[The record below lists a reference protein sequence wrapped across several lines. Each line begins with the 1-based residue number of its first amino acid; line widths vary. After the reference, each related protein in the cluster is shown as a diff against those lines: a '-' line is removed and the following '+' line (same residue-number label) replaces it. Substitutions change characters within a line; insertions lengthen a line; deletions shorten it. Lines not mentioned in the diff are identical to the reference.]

1 MQEIAIPALVD
12 VPSEMNITDLLQQQR
27 SEDPENILFTRRDAA
42 GGWVDVSAQDFHAD
56 VTALAKGLLK
66 HGVAAGDRVGLM
78 SATRYEW
85 SLLDFALWY
94 AGAVSVPVYETSS
107 ASQLAWIAEDS
118 ELSLVFAETPEHRET
133 ILEGLASSGLP
144 KAPDVLLMET
154 SVLDQL
160 RDAGRAVTDQV
171 LEARRAAAVG
181 EDLATIIY
189 TSGATGRPKGCELTH
204 ANFVEHSL
212 QTLAAMD
219 GVVGKHSSTVLFLP
233 MAHVF
238 ARFISVIFIAA
249 GGRVA
254 HTPDIKQLIEDLG
267 VIRPTF
273 LLGVPRVFEKIYN
286 AAALKAEG
294 DGKKRIFAAAA
305 DTAVAWSQ
313 ASADGGAPLGLR
325 LKHALFSRLVY
336 SKLRRRMGGNVTHAF
351 SGGSPLGERLGHFF
365 HGVGIQIIEGYG
377 LTETT
382 APVTGNIPSVYR
394 IGTVGIP
401 LPGNAVRV
409 EADGE
414 LLVRGSSVF
423 RGYRNR
429 PELNA
434 ESFST
439 DGWFYTGDLGRLDE
453 AGRLIITGRKKEILV
468 TAGGKNVAPAQLED
482 AIRADLLVSQ
492 AVVVGDGKP
501 FISAMITLDG
511 DVMPAWLRSKGLD
524 PDTSMKELTEHPE
537 VLAHLQQ
544 VIDSTNASVS
554 KAESIRSFTVLE
566 DDFTIDSGHLTPSL
580 KIRRAE
586 VMHDFQRVVENLY
599 EKAAARTKRHG

>member
-1 MQEIAIPALVD
+1 MQETAISALID
-12 VPSEMNITDLLQQQR
+12 VPSDMNTTDLLEQQR
-27 SEDPENILFTRRDAA
+27 TEDPENVLFTRRDAS
-42 GGWVDVSAQDFHAD
+42 GEWVEVSAAAFHAD
-56 VTALAKGLLK
+56 VEALAKGLIQR
-66 HGVAAGDRVGLM
+66 GVAPGDRIGIM

-107 ASQLAWIAEDS
+107 AAQIAWIAEDS
-118 ELSLVFAETPEHRET
+118 ELSLVFAETPSHRET
-133 ILEGLASSGLP
+133 ILLGLRDSGLQKTP
-144 KAPDVLLMET
+144 EVLLIES

-160 RDAGRAVTDQV
+160 REAGGSVPDQD
-171 LEARRAAAVG
+171 LETRRASADGA
-181 EDLATIIY
+181 DLATIIY

-204 ANFVEHSL
+204 GNFVDHSL

-294 DGKKRIFAAAA
+294 DGKKRIFTIAA
-305 DTAVAWSQ
+305 DVAVDWSR
-313 ASADGGAPLGLR
+313 ASAEGRVPLGLR
-325 LKHALFSRLVY
+325 LKHAVFSKLVY
-336 SKLRRRMGGNVTHAF
+336 SKLRHRMGGNVTHAF

-365 HGVGIQIIEGYG
+365 NGVGIQIIEGYG

-414 LLVRGSSVF
+414 LLVKGSSVF
-423 RGYRNR
+423 RGYHNR

-434 ESFST
+434 ESFT
-439 DGWFYTGDLGRLDE
+439 ADGWFNTGDLGRLDD

-482 AIRADLLVSQ
+482 SIRADLLVSQ
-492 AVVVGDGKP
+492 AVVVGDGRP

-511 DVMPAWLRSKGLD
+511 DVIPAWLRSRGLD
-524 PDTSMKELTEHPE
+524 PDTSMSELTEHPQ
-537 VLAHLQQ
+537 VLEHLQQ

-586 VMHDFQRVVENLY
+586 VMRDFQRVVENLY
-599 EKAAARTKRHG
+599 EKAAQRAKRH

>member
-1 MQEIAIPALVD
+1 MQETAISALID
-12 VPSEMNITDLLQQQR
+12 VPSDMNITDFLEQQR
-27 SEDPENILFTRRDAA
+27 TEDPENVLFTRRDDA
-42 GGWVDVSAQDFHAD
+42 GAWVDVSAAAFHAD
-56 VTALAKGLLK
+56 VTGLAKGLIQR
-66 HGVAAGDRVGLM
+66 GVALGDRVGIM

-107 ASQLAWIAEDS
+107 ASQIAWIAEDS
-118 ELSLVFAETPEHRET
+118 GLSLVFAETSEHRST
-133 ILEGLASSGLP
+133 ILEGLKESGLQQR
-144 KAPDVLLMET
+144 AEVLLIE
-154 SVLDQL
+154 SSALEQL
-160 RDAGRAVTDQV
+160 REAGAGVSDQD
-171 LEARRAAAVG
+171 LEIRRATAVG

-204 ANFVEHSL
+204 GNFVDHSR
-212 QTLAAMD
+212 QTVAAME
-219 GVVGKHSSTVLFLP
+219 GVVGRHSSTVLFLP

-238 ARFISVIFIAA
+238 ARFISVLFIAA

-294 DGKKRIFAAAA
+294 DGKKRIFTAAA
-305 DTAVAWSQ
+305 DAAVDWSRATAEGRV
-313 ASADGGAPLGLR
+313 PLSLR
-325 LKHALFSRLVY
+325 VKHAVFSKLVY
-336 SKLRRRMGGNVTHAF
+336 SKLRHRMGGNVTHAF

-365 HGVGIQIIEGYG
+365 NGVGIQIIEGYG

-409 EADGE
+409 QADGE
-414 LLVRGSSVF
+414 LLVKGSSVF

-429 PELNA
+429 PELHA
-434 ESFST
+434 ESFT
-439 DGWFYTGDLGRLDE
+439 ADGWFYTGDLGRLDE

-511 DVMPAWLRSKGLD
+511 DVMPAWLRSQGLD
-524 PDTSMKELTEHPE
+524 PDTEMKDLTEHPQ

-544 VIDSTNASVS
+544 VIDATNASVS

-580 KIRRAE
+580 KIRRAQ
-586 VMHDFQRVVENLY
+586 VMRDFQRVVENLY
-599 EKAAARTKRHG
+599 EKAAHRAKRH

>member
-1 MQEIAIPALVD
+1 MQETAISALID
-12 VPSEMNITDLLQQQR
+12 VPSEMNITDLLEQQR
-27 SEDPENILFTRRDAA
+27 TADPENVLFTRRDKA
-42 GGWVDVSAQDFHAD
+42 GAWADVSAAAFHAD
-56 VTALAKGLLK
+56 VAALAKGLIRR
-66 HGVAAGDRVGLM
+66 GVELGDRVGIM

-85 SLLDFALWY
+85 SLLDLALWY
-94 AGAVSVPVYETSS
+94 AGAVSVPIYETSS
-107 ASQLAWIAEDS
+107 AAQIAWIAEDS
-118 ELSLVFAETPEHRET
+118 EISLVFAETPAHRDT
-133 ILEGLASSGLP
+133 ILQGLQDSGLP
-144 KAPDVLLMET
+144 QTPEVLLLE
-154 SVLDQL
+154 SSALDQL
-160 RDAGRAVTDQV
+160 HDAGASVSDQD
-171 LEARRAAAVG
+171 LETRRATAVG
-181 EDLATIIY
+181 ADLATIIY

-204 ANFVEHSL
+204 GNFVDHSL
-212 QTLAAMD
+212 QTLAAME

-294 DGKKRIFAAAA
+294 DGKKRIFTAAA
-305 DTAVAWSQ
+305 DVAVDWSK
-313 ASADGGAPLGLR
+313 ASAEGIVPLGLR
-325 LKHALFSRLVY
+325 LKHAVFSRLVY

-365 HGVGIQIIEGYG
+365 NGVGIQIIEGYG

-414 LLVRGSSVF
+414 LLVKGTSVF

-434 ESFST
+434 ESFT
-439 DGWFYTGDLGRLDE
+439 ADGWFYTGDLGRLDE

-482 AIRADLLVSQ
+482 SIRADLLVSQ
-492 AVVVGDGKP
+492 AVVVGDGRP

-511 DVMPAWLRSKGLD
+511 DVMPAWLRSRGLD
-524 PDTSMKELTEHPE
+524 PETPMSELTEHPQ
-537 VLAHLQQ
+537 VLEHLQQ

-586 VMHDFQRVVENLY
+586 VMHDFARVVENLY
-599 EKAAARTKRHG
+599 EKAASRTRRS

>member
-1 MQEIAIPALVD
+1 MQETAVSALVD
-12 VPSEMNITDLLQQQR
+12 VPSDMNITDFLDQQR
-27 SEDPENILFTRRDAA
+27 TEDPENVLFTRRDSS
-42 GGWVDVSAQDFHAD
+42 GEWVDVTAAAFHAA
-56 VTALAKGLLK
+56 VVALAKGLI
-66 HGVAAGDRVGLM
+66 HRGVGLGDRVAVL

-94 AGAVSVPVYETSS
+94 AGAVSVPIYETSS
-107 ASQLAWIAEDS
+107 AAQIAWIAEDS
-118 ELSLVFAETPEHRET
+118 ELSLVFAETPVHRET
-133 ILEGLASSGLP
+133 VLQGLTESGLDQTP
-144 KAPDVLLMET
+144 EVLL
-154 SVLDQL
+154 LDSSTLEEL
-160 RDAGRAVTDQV
+160 RTVGAGVSDQD
-171 LEARRAAAVG
+171 LEFRRATAVG

-189 TSGATGRPKGCELTH
+189 TSGATGRPKGCELSH
-204 ANFVEHSL
+204 GNFVDHSL

-238 ARFISVIFIAA
+238 ARFISVIFVAA

-267 VIRPTF
+267 EIRPTF

-286 AAALKAEG
+286 GAALKAEG
-294 DGKKRIFAAAA
+294 DGRKRIFTAAA
-305 DTAVAWSQ
+305 DTAVQWSR
-313 ASADGGAPLGLR
+313 ASAEGSIPLTLR
-325 LKHALFSRLVY
+325 LKHAVFSRLVY
-336 SKLRRRMGGNVTHAF
+336 SKLRARMGGNVTHAF

-365 HGVGIQIIEGYG
+365 NGVGIQIIEGYG

-394 IGTVGIP
+394 IGTVGVP
-401 LPGNAVRV
+401 LPGNAVRL

-414 LLVRGSSVF
+414 VLVRGSCVF
-423 RGYRNR
+423 RGYHNR

-434 ESFST
+434 ESFT
-439 DGWFYTGDLGRLDE
+439 ADGWFYTGDLGRLDE
-453 AGRLIITGRKKEILV
+453 AERLIITGRKKEILV

-492 AVVVGDGKP
+492 AVVVGDGRP

-524 PDTSMKELTEHPE
+524 PESAMSELTEHPL
-537 VLAHLQQ
+537 VLDHLQQ

-554 KAESIRSFTVLE
+554 QAESIRSFTVLE

-580 KIRRAE
+580 KIRREE
-586 VMHDFQRVVENLY
+586 VMRDFQRVVENLY
-599 EKAAARTKRHG
+599 EKASRRRG